1 MTGASENSAVRDRS
15 PRSAVARTTY
25 ETIREAIISGALP
38 GGAAV
43 SERQLAARLGVSR
56 TPVREALAMLSGE
69 ELLVPNDTGQLVVR
83 EVSVADIREAYAVR
97 FELEGFA
104 ARVAAETRT
113 DRDLERL
120 RAINESLRQAFE
132 AAKPS
137 DNRAVQTRIDAAFHK
152 GIAAASSNR
161 ELARL
166 VALLIDTPVRERAFF
181 WFSRRTLLSV
191 RQHTEIIGALERRDS
206 VEAQRLMQQHIRE
219 GGEEL
224 AEHLTQ
230 LKHAARGEQLWTA
243 ASLDALPPTSA
254 ETPTDESGSTHVI
267 GQIFMKG
274 RRDGGER

>member
-1 MTGASENSAVRDRS
+1 MTEAADNSVRDRAR
-15 PRSAVARTTY
+15 RSAVTRTTY

-69 ELLVPNDTGQLVVR
+69 DLLVPSDTGQLVVR

-113 DRDLERL
+113 DSDLERL

-132 AAKPS
+132 TAKPT

-161 ELARL
+161 ELARV

-191 RQHTEIIGALERRDS
+191 RQHAEIIAALERRDS
-206 VEAQRLMQQHIRE
+206 LEAQQHILE

-230 LKHAARGEQLWTA
+230 LKKVARGEALWTA
-243 ASLDALPPTSA
+243 ASLDAWQP
-254 ETPTDESGSTHVI
+254 TPTEAPKDESSSAHLV
-267 GQIFMKG
+267 GQIFTRG
-274 RRDGGER
+274 RRDAEDR